1 MTLKTGTIGSFLVV
15 QWLRLCA
22 PNAGGLGSI
31 PGHGTR
37 LHKAT
42 VKDPICCSEDRKSY
56 VPDLVQSINKY
67 FLKGTIIKPFHTVH
81 TVHGVLKA
89 GILKW
94 FTIPF
99 SSGPNLS
106 EVSTM
111 TRLSWVALHGMARS
125 FIELDKGVVPVIRLV
140 WLVFCDC
147 GFQSAL

>member
-1 MTLKTGTIGSFLVV
+1 MVPKLTPTKVTLKTGTIGSFLVV
-15 QWLRLCA
+15 RWLRLCA

-31 PGHGTR
+31 PSHGTR

-42 VKDPICCSEDRKSY
+42 VKDPTCCSEDRKSY

-81 TVHGVLKA
+81 IVHGVLKA

-99 SSGPNLS
+99 SSGPNFVRSLHHDPS
-106 EVSTM
+106 VLGGP
-111 TRLSWVALHGMARS
+111 TRHGS
-125 FIELDKGVVPVIRLV
+125 
-140 WLVFCDC
+140 
-147 GFQSAL
+147 